1 MNRSGIPGAV
11 VFDFDGLVLDTERTS
26 YQATQEVFSE
36 HGEEFSAQYWAS
48 MVGLTDHPHWT
59 TILEEQLG
67 HGIDREKWVQH
78 KSARS
83 WELASE
89 LELMPGVL
97 ALFEA
102 LRAVGVPMAVASASR
117 ARWAEGH
124 LHQRGLDHYFTSIR
138 GREHTERTKPHP
150 DPYLSAC
157 AALGVEPSAA
167 IAIEDSV
174 PGVAS
179 AKSAGLTV
187 VAVPGGMTADH
198 DYVLADLI
206 VLSCADLT
214 VGDLAHLQTRHGSI
228 GGSAS

>member
-1 MNRSGIPGAV
+1 MSGPGIPGAV
-11 VFDFDGLVLDTERTS
+11 VFDFDGLVLDTEWTS

-36 HGEEFSAQYWAS
+36 HGEEFSREYWAS

-59 TILEEQLG
+59 TVLEEQLG
-67 HGIDREKWVQH
+67 HGIDRERWVKH
-78 KSARS
+78 KTARS

-89 LELMPGVL
+89 LDLMPGVL

-117 ARWAEGH
+117 ARWAEEH
-124 LHQRGLDHYFTSIR
+124 LRQRGLDHYFTAIR
-138 GREHTERTKPHP
+138 GREHTEKTKPHP

-167 IAIEDSV
+167 VAIEDSV
-174 PGVAS
+174 PGVQS

-187 VAVPGGMTADH
+187 VAIPGRMTAEH
-198 DYVLADLI
+198 DYVQADVI
-206 VLSCADLT
+206 ALSCADLT
-214 VGDLAHLQTRHGSI
+214 VADLAHLQTRHGSN
-228 GGSAS
+228 GASAS